1 MKFFKLLSILTVFG
15 FSIMASAQE
24 TDSLAIS
31 PEVSN
36 HKAIQK
42 DYLSIVYGPYS
53 FKYNM
58 AYVSLNGEDYQKIK
72 QKRSK
77 LFNHYDFN
85 GLIKLIKK
93 YNAEGWELIG
103 EEFNFKEESGD
114 YLFVMMARDS
124 EELKTEEK

>member
-24 TDSLAIS
+24 TDSLAVS

-36 HKAIQK
+36 HKAIRK

-85 GLIKLIKK
+85 GLIKLIKNIMLK
-93 YNAEGWELIG
+93 VGSLLEKNSILKKKVVIT
-103 EEFNFKEESGD
+103 
-114 YLFVMMARDS
+114 YL
-124 EELKTEEK
+124 L

>member
-1 MKFFKLLSILTVFG
+1 MKFFKLLSFLAVFG
-15 FSIMASAQE
+15 CSLIASAQE
-24 TDSLAIS
+24 KDSLAIS
-31 PEVSN
+31 SEASN
-36 HKAIQK
+36 HKAIQN
-42 DYLSIVYGPYS
+42 DYLTIVYGPYS
-53 FKYNM
+53 LKYYM

-103 EEFNFKEESGD
+103 EEFNFKEEGGD
-114 YLFVMMARDS
+114 YLFLMMMRDGKEQNI
-124 EELKTEEK
+124 EEN